1 MDTNEHRELPG
12 RTSDGDPV
20 PGGGLLVGIVVAVS
34 ILLAAILAFSLVG
47 SDGGDTADIEP
58 ETFTTLPERTEPPLP
73 ADATIPVP
81 ERIDPELTAW
91 NEDRGPAIAKLL
103 SLLAAPPVRDVT
115 LLRFRCKQMLDPL
128 SDLENGPKPGRAEV
142 AEAFDLWLLSV
153 RDAIAFCLE
162 GSQELAAEEALPIA
176 GSTLGSTS
184 TFWESF
190 LRELSKHVDLS
201 GKPLG
206 AGTEPPL
213 DGR

>member
-1 MDTNEHRELPG
+1 MDTNENRELPD
-12 RTSDGDPV
+12 RTSDGESV

-34 ILLAAILAFSLVG
+34 ILLAVILAFSLVG
-47 SDGGDTADIEP
+47 SSGDTSDSGP
-58 ETFTTLPERTEPPLP
+58 ETVTTLPERIEPPLP
-73 ADATIPVP
+73 ADASIPVP

-103 SLLAAPPVRDVT
+103 SLLASPPVRDVT
-115 LLRFRCKQMLDPL
+115 LLRFRCQQMLDPL
-128 SDLENGPKPGRAEV
+128 SDLENGPKPGREEV

-153 RDAIAFCLE
+153 RDAITFCLE

-184 TFWESF
+184 AFWESF
-190 LRELSKHVDLS
+190 LGELIKHVDLS

>member
-1 MDTNEHRELPG
+1 MDTNENRELPG
-12 RTSDGDPV
+12 RTNDGEPV

-34 ILLAAILAFSLVG
+34 ILLAAILAFSLV
-47 SDGGDTADIEP
+47 SGG
-58 ETFTTLPERTEPPLP
+58 ETTEVAPGTTVTLPEQVEPPSA
-73 ADATIPVP
+73 ADVSIPVP

-91 NEDRGPAIAKLL
+91 NEDRGPVIAQLL

-128 SDLENGPKPGRAEV
+128 SDLENGPRPGRDEV
-142 AEAFDLWLLSV
+142 AAAFDLWLLSV

-184 TFWESF
+184 AFWEGF
-190 LRELSKHVDLS
+190 LRELVKHVDLS